1 MRAMQVEQRA
11 WTPEDGWQPALT
23 GPSLGARA
31 QVVFLFGSLEHARK
45 SECFARV
52 REHYPQA
59 HVIGCTTAGQIHDTR
74 VSDETVSLTAVHFEH
89 TGIGVARAE
98 VDGMQ
103 DSFAAGARLAQALDP
118 RGLRHVFV
126 LSEGLR
132 LNPSELVHGIDS
144 ALPESVTVS
153 GGCAGDD
160 SLTAT
165 YVWTDGAPCQR
176 AVVALGLYGER
187 LQLGISALGGWRP
200 FGPDRVITRSDKNVL
215 YEFDGR
221 PALAL
226 YKEYLGKYAAEL
238 PTSGLMFPLELRAGG
253 ENQCVL
259 RALLSVNEAEQSITY
274 AGNVPQGSL
283 ARFMFATIDEL
294 IQSTHSA
301 TAASI
306 RGLAFPPQLSLVVS
320 CSGRRYVMKQ
330 RIEEE
335 IEAVREVL
343 GPGTAIT
350 GFYSYGEIAPAEG
363 GGRSLLHN
371 ETLTITSLAES

>member
-1 MRAMQVEQRA
+1 MQVEQRA
-11 WTPEDGWQPALT
+11 WTPDDGWQPALT
-23 GPSLGARA
+23 GPSLGASA
-31 QVVFLFGSLEHARK
+31 QLVFVFGSLEHTRR

-52 REHYPQA
+52 REHYPAA
-59 HVIGCTTAGQIHDTR
+59 HVIGCTTAGLIHDTR
-74 VSDETVSLTAVHFEH
+74 VSDDTVSLTAVRFEH
-89 TGIGVARAE
+89 TRIVVARAE

-103 DSFAAGARLAQALDP
+103 DSFAAGARLARALDP
-118 RGLRHVFV
+118 AGLRHVFV

-132 LNPSELVHGIDS
+132 LNPDELVHGIDS
-144 ALPESVTVS
+144 VLHDSVTVS

-160 SLTAT
+160 NLTAT
-165 YVWTDGAPCQR
+165 HVWADGDPCQLT
-176 AVVALGLYGER
+176 VVALGLYGER
-187 LQLGISALGGWRP
+187 LQLGVSALGGWRP
-200 FGPDRVITRSDKNVL
+200 FGPDRVITRSDKKVL

-259 RALLSVNEAEQSITY
+259 RALLSVDEDEQSITY

-306 RGLAFPPQLSLVVS
+306 RGLSFPPQLSLVVS

-335 IEAVREVL
+335 VEAVREVL
-343 GPGTAIT
+343 GAGTVIT
-350 GFYSYGEIAPAEG
+350 GFYSYGEIAPAEA